1 MPYVLRG
8 SLGEE
13 YRIEGQTRIGRD
25 PSNQIV
31 LPDLL
36 VSRMHATVMVE
47 QGSIQLIDN
56 GSANGTRVNGV
67 PVKTSTLKPGDTIQ
81 FGNTPLT
88 VDFVSDA
95 AQTVVRGADPY
106 PVAPAQ
112 SQSPPG
118 YPAQPQPSPAQTY
131 PLPVYGQPAADYA
144 QPIATPAFGQ
154 PAADH
159 AQPIATPAYGQPAAA
174 YPQASASSY
183 GAPGLPTPPPAR
195 KTRLGRILLIGCLLP
210 IALCVIISLGG
221 FVAFRA
227 GIISLTTFGLG
238 PGDIVVDNRRG
249 DALRVS
255 ILELGPPSG
264 TAPIRGALALN
275 GPESRTY
282 RADVPGRYQI
292 DFGLA
297 SGGSPLGTCLLNVKS
312 GGRYQFVALPD
323 AITITQVDPAAAPAA
338 GQSIA
343 TSALCR

>member
-13 YRIEGQTRIGRD
+13 YRIEGQARIGRD

-144 QPIATPAFGQ
+144 QPIATPA
-154 PAADH
+154 
-159 AQPIATPAYGQPAAA
+159 YGQPAAA

-183 GAPGLPTPPPAR
+183 GAPGLPAPPPAR
-195 KTRLGRILLIGCLLP
+195 KSRLGRILLIGCLLP

-264 TAPIRGALALN
+264 TVHLAFAFSSCGAGKCPPRRSFAHAAKRH
-275 GPESRTY
+275 PR
-282 RADVPGRYQI
+282 RRRH
-292 DFGLA
+292 GL
-297 SGGSPLGTCLLNVKS
+297 SV
-312 GGRYQFVALPD
+312 
-323 AITITQVDPAAAPAA
+323 
-338 GQSIA
+338 
-343 TSALCR
+343 

>member
-1 MPYVLRG
+1 MLFR
-8 SLGEE
+8 S
-13 YRIEGQTRIGRD
+13 
-25 PSNQIV
+25 
-31 LPDLL
+31 
-36 VSRMHATVMVE
+36 
-47 QGSIQLIDN
+47 
-56 GSANGTRVNGV
+56 
-67 PVKTSTLKPGDTIQ
+67 
-81 FGNTPLT
+81 
-88 VDFVSDA
+88 
-95 AQTVVRGADPY
+95 
-106 PVAPAQ
+106 
-112 SQSPPG
+112 
-118 YPAQPQPSPAQTY
+118 QPQPSPAQTY
-131 PLPVYGQPAADYA
+131 PLPVYGQPAPDY
-144 QPIATPAFGQ
+144 P
-154 PAADH
+154 
-159 AQPIATPAYGQPAAA
+159 QPIATPAYGQPAAA

-183 GAPGLPTPPPAR
+183 GAPGLPAPPPAR
-195 KTRLGRILLIGCLLP
+195 KSRLGRILLIGCLLP

-282 RADVPGRYQI
+282 RAAVPGRYQI